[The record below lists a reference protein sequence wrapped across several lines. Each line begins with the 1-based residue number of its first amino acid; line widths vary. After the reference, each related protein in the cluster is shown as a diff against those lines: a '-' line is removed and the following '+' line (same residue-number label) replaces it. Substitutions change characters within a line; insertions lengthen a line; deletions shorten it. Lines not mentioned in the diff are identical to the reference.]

1 MTQDVAG
8 HRIVVGIDG
17 SSASKAALAWSI
29 EEARLRGCGV
39 VAVHA
44 WQFPG
49 VGLAGYGGVAIP
61 LLTPED
67 LEKLAHDIAHAAVDE
82 VVGDD
87 VSVPVTIDVRQGHP
101 ASVLLEAGKAADLLV
116 LGSEGH
122 GAFTGMLLGSVS
134 MQVVHHATCT
144 VTIVRPGWTPP
155 ART

>member
-1 MTQDVAG
+1 MTGDATD
-8 HRIVVGIDG
+8 REIVVGIDG
-17 SSASKAALAWSI
+17 SSASKAALAWAV

-44 WQFPG
+44 WQFPVLG
-49 VGLAGYGGVAIP
+49 FGGYGGTVVP

-67 LEKLAHDIAHAAVDE
+67 LEKLAHETASATVDE

-87 VSVPVTIDVRQGHP
+87 VSVPVVVRVVQGHP
-101 ASVLLEAGKAADLLV
+101 AGVLLEAGKAADLLV

-134 MQVVHHATCT
+134 MQVVHHATCA
-144 VTIVRPGWTPP
+144 VTIVRPGWK
-155 ART
+155 AR